1 MWLSESLM
9 DFVFFVNGNPIRIF
23 RHIRVCFVIFV
34 LSAVAAKRVLR
45 DCSSFFG
52 SYFPLETP
60 VD

>member
-1 MWLSESLM
+1 M